1 MDSSNFINSVRHH
14 CARVDV
20 AKAKEESA
28 MQNTI
33 IAVDIAKNI
42 FEVAVSRRIG
52 VVAERHRLSRRRFLP
67 FFAEFKPTT
76 VLLEACGTAHH
87 WARQLQNLGHK
98 PILLPAHAT
107 RPYVLRNKTDQADA
121 KALLEASRN
130 KDIKPVP
137 VKSIEQQALMTLHRL
152 RSGWMSVRTARLNA
166 IRGHLRE
173 LGFTI
178 PLGAR
183 LVVPRLWELL
193 EDAETNIPQFLR
205 PALAEAG
212 REVRELEQRILDI
225 EKQLRE
231 VSRQSP
237 LIMRLRTVPGIGLLT
252 ATALVAFVGNV
263 QRFSSG
269 RRFACYL
276 GITPRE
282 YSSGQ
287 RRRLGHI
294 SKRGD
299 VYLRTLLIHG
309 ARSVLNA
316 AKRVE
321 TPDRLRV
328 WVLSL
333 EARAGHNRAAVAL
346 ANKMARIAWAVWR
359 DEREFQSIPADA

>member
-1 MDSSNFINSVRHH
+1 
-14 CARVDV
+14 
-20 AKAKEESA
+20 

-33 IAVDIAKNI
+33 IAVDIAKNV
-42 FEVAVSRRIG
+42 FEIAVSHRTG
-52 VVAERHRLSRRRFLP
+52 VVSERHRLSRRRFMP
-67 FFAEFKPTT
+67 FMGKFQPTT
-76 VLLEACGTAHH
+76 VLMEACGSAHH
-87 WARQLQNLGHK
+87 WARQLRKLGHT
-98 PILLPAHAT
+98 PILLPAHDT

-121 KALLEASRN
+121 KALLEAHRN
-130 KDIKPVP
+130 EKIKPVP

-152 RSGWMSVRTARLNA
+152 RSGWMSARTARLNA

-193 EDAETNIPQFLR
+193 EDAENSIPLFLR

-225 EKQLRE
+225 ERQLRE

-237 LIMRLRTVPGIGLLT
+237 LITRLRTVPGIGLLT
-252 ATALVAFVGNV
+252 ATALVAFVVNV

-276 GITPRE
+276 GLTPRE
-282 YSSGQ
+282 YSSGH
-287 RRRLGHI
+287 RRRLGRI

-299 VYLRTLLIHG
+299 IYLRTLLIHG
-309 ARSVLNA
+309 ARAVLNA

-321 TPDRLRV
+321 NPDRLRT

-359 DEREFQSIPADA
+359 DEREFQTTPAAA

>member
-1 MDSSNFINSVRHH
+1 
-14 CARVDV
+14 
-20 AKAKEESA
+20 

-33 IAVDIAKNI
+33 IAVDIAKNV
-42 FEVAVSRRIG
+42 FEVAVSRRTG

-67 FFAEFKPTT
+67 FMGEFQPAT
-76 VLLEACGTAHH
+76 VLLEACGSAHH
-87 WARQLQNLGHK
+87 WARQLQAIGHT

-121 KALLEASRN
+121 KALLEAFRN
-130 KDIKPVP
+130 KNIKPVP
-137 VKSIEQQALMTLHRL
+137 IKSVEQQALMALHRL
-152 RSGWMSVRTARLNA
+152 RSGWMAARTARLNA
-166 IRGHLRE
+166 LRGHLRE

-193 EDAETNIPQFLR
+193 EDAENGIPQFLR

-225 EKQLRE
+225 ERQLRE
-231 VSRQSP
+231 VSRQNP
-237 LIMRLRTVPGIGLLT
+237 MIIRLRSVPGIGLLT
-252 ATALVAFVGNV
+252 STALVAFVGNV

-269 RRFACYL
+269 RRFASYL
-276 GITPRE
+276 GLTPRE
-282 YSSGQ
+282 YSSGG

-299 VYLRTLLIHG
+299 IYLRMLLIHG

-321 TPDRLRV
+321 NPDRLRV

-333 EARAGHNRAAVAL
+333 ETRAGHNRATVAL

-359 DEREFQSIPADA
+359 NESAFQSTPAEA

>member
-1 MDSSNFINSVRHH
+1 
-14 CARVDV
+14 
-20 AKAKEESA
+20 

-33 IAVDIAKNI
+33 IAVDIAKNV
-42 FEVAVSRRIG
+42 FEVAVSRRTG

-67 FFAEFKPTT
+67 FMGEFQPAT
-76 VLLEACGTAHH
+76 VLLEACGSAHH
-87 WARQLQNLGHK
+87 WARQLQAIGHT

-121 KALLEASRN
+121 KALLEAFRN
-130 KDIKPVP
+130 KNIKPVP
-137 VKSIEQQALMTLHRL
+137 IKSVEQQALMALHRL
-152 RSGWMSVRTARLNA
+152 RSGWMAARTARLNA
-166 IRGHLRE
+166 LRGHLRE

-183 LVVPRLWELL
+183 LVVPRLWKLL
-193 EDAETNIPQFLR
+193 EDAENGIPQFLR

-212 REVRELEQRILDI
+212 REVRELEQRVLDI
-225 EKQLRE
+225 ERQLRE
-231 VSRQSP
+231 VSRQNP
-237 LIMRLRTVPGIGLLT
+237 MIMRLRSVPGIGLLT
-252 ATALVAFVGNV
+252 STALVAFVGNV

-269 RRFACYL
+269 RRFASYL
-276 GITPRE
+276 GLTPRE
-282 YSSGQ
+282 YSSGG

-299 VYLRTLLIHG
+299 IYLRMLLIHG

-321 TPDRLRV
+321 NPDRLRV

-333 EARAGHNRAAVAL
+333 ETRAGHNRAAVAL

-359 DEREFQSIPADA
+359 NESAFQSTPAEA

>member
-1 MDSSNFINSVRHH
+1 M
-14 CARVDV
+14 
-20 AKAKEESA
+20 K
-28 MQNTI
+28 NTI
-33 IAVDIAKNI
+33 IAADLAKNI
-42 FEVAVSRRIG
+42 FEVAVSHRAG
-52 VVAERHRLSRRRFLP
+52 VVHKRHRLSRRRFLP
-67 FFAEFKPTT
+67 FFAELKPTT
-76 VLLEACGTAHH
+76 ILLEACGSAHH
-87 WARQLQNLGHK
+87 WARQLQKLGHT
-98 PILLPAHAT
+98 PILLPAHDT

-121 KALLEASRN
+121 KALLEAHRN
-130 KDIKPVP
+130 KDIMPVP
-137 VKSIEQQALMTLHRL
+137 IKSIEQQALMALHRL
-152 RSGWMSVRTARLNA
+152 RSGWMAARTARLNA

-193 EDAETNIPQFLR
+193 EDAENDIPAFLR
-205 PALAEAG
+205 PALATAG

-225 EKQLRE
+225 ERQLRE

-237 LIMRLRTVPGIGLLT
+237 LIARLRSVPGIGLLT

-276 GITPRE
+276 GLTPRE
-282 YSSGQ
+282 HSSGM

-299 VYLRTLLIHG
+299 IYIRMLLIHG
-309 ARSVLNA
+309 ARAVLNA
-316 AKRVE
+316 AKNVE
-321 TPDRLRV
+321 NPDRLRT
-328 WVLSL
+328 WVLHL

-359 DEREFQSIPADA
+359 DERAFESTPAAA

>member
-1 MDSSNFINSVRHH
+1 
-14 CARVDV
+14 
-20 AKAKEESA
+20 

-33 IAVDIAKNI
+33 IAVDLAKNV
-42 FEVAVSRRIG
+42 FEVAVSRRTG

-67 FFAEFKPTT
+67 FMGKFKPTT
-76 VLLEACGTAHH
+76 VLLEACGSAHH
-87 WARQLQNLGHK
+87 WARELQNLGHR

-121 KALLEASRN
+121 KALLEAHRN
-130 KDIKPVP
+130 KVIMPVP

-152 RSGWMSVRTARLNA
+152 RSGWMAVRTARLNA

-183 LVVPRLWELL
+183 LVIPRLWELL
-193 EDAETNIPQFLR
+193 EDAENNIPQFLR
-205 PALAEAG
+205 PALDEAG
-212 REVRELEQRILDI
+212 REVRELENRILDI
-225 EKQLRE
+225 ERQLRE

-237 LIMRLRTVPGIGLLT
+237 LMTRLRTVPGIGLLT

-263 QRFSSG
+263 KRFSSG
-269 RRFACYL
+269 RRFASYL
-276 GITPRE
+276 GLTPRE
-282 YSSGQ
+282 YSSGG

-299 VYLRTLLIHG
+299 NYIRMLLIHG
-309 ARSVLNA
+309 ARAVLNA
-316 AKRVE
+316 AKKVE
-321 TPDRLRV
+321 NPDRLRM

-359 DEREFQSIPADA
+359 DERAFQSTPYPTHC

>member
-1 MDSSNFINSVRHH
+1 
-14 CARVDV
+14 
-20 AKAKEESA
+20 

-42 FEVAVSRRIG
+42 FEVAISRRPG

-67 FFAEFKPTT
+67 FLAENKPAT
-76 VLLEACGTAHH
+76 VLLEACGSAHH
-87 WARQLQNLGHK
+87 WARKLQELGHR
-98 PILLPAHAT
+98 PVLLPAHHT
-107 RPYVLRNKTDQADA
+107 RRYVMRNKTDQADA
-121 KALLEASRN
+121 KALLEAHRN
-130 KDIKPVP
+130 KGVEPVP
-137 VKSIEQQALMTLHRL
+137 IKSTEQQALMALHRL
-152 RSGWMSVRTARLNA
+152 RSGWMTQRTARLNA

-193 EDAETNIPQFLR
+193 EDAENDIPHFLR

-225 EKQLRE
+225 ERQLRE

-237 LIMRLRTVPGIGLLT
+237 LITRLRTVPGIGLLT
-252 ATALVAFVGNV
+252 ATALVAFVVNV

-269 RRFACYL
+269 RRFASYL
-276 GITPRE
+276 GLTPRE
-282 YSSGQ
+282 YSSGG
-287 RRRLGHI
+287 RRRLGRI

-299 VYLRTLLIHG
+299 IYIRMLLIHG
-309 ARSVLNA
+309 ARAVLNA
-316 AKRVE
+316 AKRVNN
-321 TPDRLRV
+321 PDRLRT
-328 WVLSL
+328 WVLRL

-359 DEREFQSIPADA
+359 EERTFQSTPAEA

>member
-1 MDSSNFINSVRHH
+1 
-14 CARVDV
+14 
-20 AKAKEESA
+20 

-33 IAVDIAKNI
+33 IAVDLAKNI
-42 FEVAVSRRIG
+42 FEVAVSRRTG
-52 VVAERHRLSRRRFLP
+52 VVAEHHRLSRRRFLP
-67 FFAEFKPTT
+67 FFAERQPTT

-87 WARQLQNLGHK
+87 WARQLQNLGHQ
-98 PILLPAHAT
+98 PVLLPAHDT
-107 RPYVLRNKTDQADA
+107 RRYVLRNKTDQADT
-121 KALLEASRN
+121 KALLEAHRN
-130 KDIKPVP
+130 NEIKSVP
-137 VKSIEQQALMTLHRL
+137 IKSIEQQALMALHRL

-183 LVVPRLWELL
+183 LVVPRLCEFLG
-193 EDAETNIPQFLR
+193 EADNNIPHFLR
-205 PALAEAG
+205 PALSEAG
-212 REVRELEQRILDI
+212 REVRELEQRIADV
-225 EKQLRE
+225 ERQLRE
-231 VSRQSP
+231 VARHSP
-237 LIMRLRTVPGIGLLT
+237 LITRLRSVPGIGLLT

-282 YSSGQ
+282 YSSGN
-287 RRRLGHI
+287 RRRLGRI

-321 TPDRLRV
+321 NPDRLRK
-328 WVLSL
+328 WVLDL

-359 DEREFQSIPADA
+359 DERAFQSTPAAA